1 MFSFRVPFDGF
12 FFLLLWIGTWKSAHM
27 GKEVCECIISDLM
40 IDQDETFAID
50 LDFTM

>member
-1 MFSFRVPFDGF
+1 
-12 FFLLLWIGTWKSAHM
+12 M

-50 LDFTM
+50 LDFTI